1 MAKSNVTEEL
11 AQAIESL
18 QTRREALLKEIEE
31 IDQTFEKFGID
42 AGAALPSSRGRGKK
56 KRGRGRPRGSKTT
69 TKKAGK
75 KTGKKTTKKTGKK
88 VSKRGRRKKGTFTKT
103 GEQTILDFVREHGSP
118 STAEINVHWSG
129 EGRGGKAD
137 NTITRL
143 VKEGKLARVENPGE
157 RGSRYKLA

>member
-56 KRGRGRPRGSKTT
+56 KRGRGRPR
-69 TKKAGK
+69 
-75 KTGKKTTKKTGKK
+75 
-88 VSKRGRRKKGTFTKT
+88 RRC
-103 GEQTILDFVREHGSP
+103 LRRR
-118 STAEINVHWSG
+118 N
-129 EGRGGKAD
+129 
-137 NTITRL
+137 
-143 VKEGKLARVENPGE
+143 ARVRRRWRRTGPG
-157 RGSRYKLA
+157 RPRHRRR